1 MAIISI
7 VSVTFTDML
16 YMFFLLLYA
25 PPRYARGLGFVN
37 LRVVRPKGS

>member
-25 PPRYARGLGFVN
+25 PLDTLGGLV
-37 LRVVRPKGS
+37 